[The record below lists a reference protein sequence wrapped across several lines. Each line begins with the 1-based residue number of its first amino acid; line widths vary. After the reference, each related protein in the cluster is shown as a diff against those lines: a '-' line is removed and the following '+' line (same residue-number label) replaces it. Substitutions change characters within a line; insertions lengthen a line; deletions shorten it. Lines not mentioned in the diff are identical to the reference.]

1 MKKEINIEPSIISK
15 EKKEINI
22 NSEPKQKEKKE
33 IIIEPLTNPKD

>member
-22 NSEPKQKEKKE
+22 
-33 IIIEPLTNPKD
+33 EPLTNPKD